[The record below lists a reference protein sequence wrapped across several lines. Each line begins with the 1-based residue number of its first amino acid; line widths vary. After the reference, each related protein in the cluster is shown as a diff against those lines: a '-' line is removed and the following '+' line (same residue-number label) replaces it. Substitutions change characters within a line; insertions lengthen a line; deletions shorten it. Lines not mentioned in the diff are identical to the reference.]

1 MTYVVCAT
9 WKARPGEESAV
20 LELLRRVSA
29 ASTQEQDCLV
39 FQVHRS
45 VTEPGLCFLYEQYVS
60 EAAFQTHAATNH
72 VRDLILGDAVHRLES
87 RRREL
92 YETV

>member
-9 WKARPGEESAV
+9 RKARPGEESAV
-20 LELLRRVSA
+20 SELLRRVSA
-29 ASTQEQDCLV
+29 ASTQEPDCLV

-45 VTEPGLCFLYEQYVS
+45 VTEPGLFFLYEQYVS

-72 VRDLILGDAVHRLES
+72 VRDLVLGDAVHRLGV
-87 RRREL
+87 
-92 YETV
+92 ETA